1 MTAIWLPQG
10 AVLGH
15 LQASAGET
23 LNDAE
28 LKIRLKR
35 LTKQEILVS
44 LTNIGGTA
52 NRRDVEQSKAVLVDE
67 FLTRWDHVKL
77 REPTATWMDRL
88 VPKPPAGR
96 PPPPGTM
103 PKAKP
108 PPGTTPKA
116 KGVPEVKAMPKSKAA
131 SKTTPKAKGASEVK
145 AVKLA
150 TTPKAST
157 WTAQRSLKRSLR
169 LTSTSS
175 YEPHDE
181 NSMDCT

>member
-1 MTAIWLPQG
+1 MKHPFGYMTAIWLPQG

-52 NRRDVEQSKAVLVDE
+52 NRRDGEQSKSVLVDK
-67 FLTRWDHVKL
+67 FLNHWNHVKL

-116 KGVPEVKAMPKSKAA
+116 KGVPEVKAMPKSKA
-131 SKTTPKAKGASEVK
+131 
-145 AVKLA
+145 
-150 TTPKAST
+150 
-157 WTAQRSLKRSLR
+157 
-169 LTSTSS
+169 TSTATGSGKRRKFDEAFGE
-175 YEPHDE
+175 EPME
-181 NSMDCT
+181 IR

>member
-1 MTAIWLPQG
+1 MVVLHVDEAHHNIMSAALLFSALG
-10 AVLGH
+10 AVRAGVE
-15 LQASAGET
+15 SATSWARSRAPFHFTIAQLPSGDFR
-23 LNDAE
+23 LVAE
-28 LKIRLKR
+28 LM
-35 LTKQEILVS
+35 T
-44 LTNIGGTA
+44 
-52 NRRDVEQSKAVLVDE
+52 
-67 FLTRWDHVKL
+67 
-77 REPTATWMDRL
+77 
-88 VPKPPAGR
+88 VPKAPASR

-103 PKAKP
+103 PKAKA

-131 SKTTPKAKGASEVK
+131 AKTTPKAKGASEVK

>member
-1 MTAIWLPQG
+1 MTPALQQSAAMVVLHVDEAHHNIMSAALLFSALG
-10 AVLGH
+10 AVRAGVESATSWSRN
-15 LQASAGET
+15 QAPFHFAIAQLPSGDFR
-23 LNDAE
+23 LVAE
-28 LKIRLKR
+28 LM
-35 LTKQEILVS
+35 T
-44 LTNIGGTA
+44 
-52 NRRDVEQSKAVLVDE
+52 
-67 FLTRWDHVKL
+67 
-77 REPTATWMDRL
+77 
-88 VPKPPAGR
+88 VPKAPASRPVPKAPASR

-103 PKAKP
+103 PKAKA

-181 NSMDCT
+181 NSMYCT